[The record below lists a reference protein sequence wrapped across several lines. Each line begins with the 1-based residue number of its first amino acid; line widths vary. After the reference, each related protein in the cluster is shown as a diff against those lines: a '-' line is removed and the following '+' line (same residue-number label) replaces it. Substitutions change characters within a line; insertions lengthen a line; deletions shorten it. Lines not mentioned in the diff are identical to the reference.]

1 MMSEI
6 KKIQVELEK
15 IEDEHFI
22 VFKFEEP
29 LKLNLKSSNHDDI
42 RILFSK
48 LITNLVEDDFEL
60 EYVKESTVT
69 EILVKEVAEEYI
81 SQLRIDLNNI
91 KKDPD
96 FKKFVEISENLD

>member
-29 LKLNLKSSNHDDI
+29 LKLNLHL
-42 RILFSK
+42 RILEFYSK
-48 LITNLVEDDFEL
+48 LIT
-60 EYVKESTVT
+60 KS
-69 EILVKEVAEEYI
+69 
-81 SQLRIDLNNI
+81 SGR
-91 KKDPD
+91 
-96 FKKFVEISENLD
+96 

>member
-1 MMSEI
+1 M
-6 KKIQVELEK
+6 
-15 IEDEHFI
+15 
-22 VFKFEEP
+22 
-29 LKLNLKSSNHDDI
+29 
-42 RILFSK
+42 
-48 LITNLVEDDFEL
+48 EDDFEL